1 MKALVLAGGGV
12 AGIAWELGML
22 AGLHGAGLDLTAADL
37 IVGTS
42 AGAAAG
48 AQIASGVAPSDLL
61 TRQLGPP
68 EESGEIHVAMD
79 IERYRSSMADL
90 IAGVTDPAEAR
101 ARIGA
106 MALAAETVPEDVR
119 RKVIAGRLPTHEW
132 PDRRLVLVAVD
143 AISGAVVTFDRA
155 SGASLVDAVAAS
167 CAVPGIWP
175 PVTINGRRYIDG
187 GARSSTNADMAAGS
201 ERVVVLIPMALEGPA
216 VAQLD
221 SELAA
226 LGPDTEVAV
235 VASDLA
241 SRQAIGANPLDPA
254 TRAPAARA
262 GRAQST
268 SVVDAV
274 RAVWLE

>member
-1 MKALVLAGGGV
+1 V
-12 AGIAWELGML
+12 
-22 AGLHGAGLDLTAADL
+22 DLSTADL

-48 AQIASGVAPSDLL
+48 AQFASGVAPSDLL
-61 TRQLGPP
+61 ARQLGPP

-79 IERYRSSMADL
+79 IERYRSSIADL
-90 IAGVTDPAEAR
+90 VAGATDPAEAR

-106 MALAAETVPEDVR
+106 MALGAETVPEDVR
-119 RKVIAGRLPTHEW
+119 RKVIAGRLLIHEW

-143 AISGAVVTFDRA
+143 AVSGAVVAFDRA

-175 PVTINGRRYIDG
+175 PVTISGRRYVDG
-187 GARSSTNADMAAGS
+187 GARSSTNADMASGC
-201 ERVVVLIPMALEGPA
+201 ERVVVLIPMSLEGPA
-216 VAQLD
+216 VAQFD
-221 SELAA
+221 FELAA
-226 LGPDTEVAV
+226 LGADTKVAV
-235 VASDLA
+235 VTSDVA

-262 GRAQST
+262 GRGQAV

-274 RAVWLE
+274 RAVWQE